1 MSFVPW
7 SQMVESM
14 KRIFFFHLPATYIW
28 CSRTCDH
35 FKSVQLKRRNLRGMQ
50 EPEAFCRNLRTL
62 FFTIFFCVER
72 KKASTKTYNRD
83 LWLSSKQAA
92 SLRQFSRAH
101 KISWGPDAKHHFS
114 ATGAGHWQSR
124 SRAKV
129 FQRFVNITTWYVHL
143 PIFVVNVCTV

>member
-62 FFTIFFCVER
+62 FFTIFLCW
-72 KKASTKTYNRD
+72 KKKNINKNLQSWPMIVFET
-83 LWLSSKQAA
+83 SSLVA
-92 SLRQFSRAH
+92 AH

-129 FQRFVNITTWYVHL
+129 FQRFVNMDPMVRIFTY
-143 PIFVVNVCTV
+143 FVVNICTV